1 MNIRTLN
8 ANGSRNLILKAP
20 EFYLSFPMDSGQTIA
35 DCLKEQQH
43 DIDQSIR
50 RLQRQRARV
59 TQALAQHQGDTQ
71 P

>member
-8 ANGSRNLILKAP
+8 ANGTRNLLLKAP
-20 EFYLSFPMDSGQTIA
+20 EFYLSFPMDPGQTIA
-35 DCLKEQQH
+35 DCLKHHQ
-43 DIDQSIR
+43 DTIDQKIK

-71 P
+71 S